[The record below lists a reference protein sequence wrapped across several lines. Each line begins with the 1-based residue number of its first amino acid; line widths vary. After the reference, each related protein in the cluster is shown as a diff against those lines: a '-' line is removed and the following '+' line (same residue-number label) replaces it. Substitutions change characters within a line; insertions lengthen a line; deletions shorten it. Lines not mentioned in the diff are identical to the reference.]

1 MSRSS
6 TALALTPA
14 ERARTIIASASTL
27 RVASPDL
34 TLDVHRHG
42 VAPDGSL
49 LFQAPKDF
57 AQDLESYRLTAT
69 VVDVTTVPQPDRV
82 RGTVTLAGPLY
93 DVVEALPAG
102 MRMHLTGSDEP
113 DGTTRLVRLVPD
125 SIGLAW
131 RCETAAGEP
140 AARQVPLED
149 FRRAVPDPL
158 LGYEAEWLPHL
169 QADHGDLLVGI
180 ARYELGWNTDPD
192 DVRAL
197 GIDRFGLVLRVTDQA
212 FDDGGHRD
220 LRIGFDRA
228 VTCGCDVRE
237 AFSALLSRAMPGAGP
252 VC

>member
-1 MSRSS
+1 MRRTS

-27 RVASPDL
+27 RVTSPEL

-42 VAPDGSL
+42 VSQDGSL
-49 LFQAPKDF
+49 LFQAPADF
-57 AQDLESYRLTAT
+57 AHDLASYRITAT

-93 DVVEALPAG
+93 DVVEALRAG

-113 DGTTRLVRLVPD
+113 DDRTRLVRLVPD
-125 SIGLAW
+125 SVGLAW
-131 RCETAAGEP
+131 RCETRVGDP
-140 AARQVPLED
+140 PARQVPLED
-149 FRRAVPDPL
+149 FRRAFPDPL

-169 QADHGDLLVGI
+169 QADHADLLVGI
-180 ARYELGWNTDPD
+180 ARYDLGWNTDPD

-197 GIDRFGLVLRVTDQA
+197 GIDRFGLVLRVTDDA
-212 FDDGGHRD
+212 FDDGHRD

-228 VTCGCDVRE
+228 VTCGCDVKE
-237 AFSALLSRAMPGAGP
+237 AFGALLSRALPGAGP
-252 VC
+252 IC